1 MTKYVIAILI
11 LVAALAGI
19 LLWVGD
25 DVTLSVASS
34 ATSGPLSFAPLEIS
48 WQFAIVLA
56 VVGTLA
62 LIGLWSLFLWLWRLP
77 QRVKSGVGLRRRN
90 RALDAMEEALL
101 AGAEG
106 DVSKARKKAERA
118 RGLIGSTELGQIVS
132 ALSAE
137 ACGDSDEAVVHYEAM
152 LSNEKTRATGLRGL
166 AQHKLTTGDLPG
178 AIEQSRQAYTD
189 NPNAKWAFETLF
201 KAEVA
206 NHDWVGAEETL
217 EAGQSRKHIDK
228 NTGKRRL
235 AVLNTAEAD
244 RLHDAGQNE
253 TALKLAVKAASLA
266 PDFAP
271 AVALAAKLYG
281 QSDQK
286 KSGIKLIEKS
296 WAHAPH
302 PALALAYFDMIS
314 DEGKRTR
321 EKRINALVKANPAH
335 RETKIL
341 LAENFLRNDD
351 AVQAWAALSP
361 LLRSSSDKQTH
372 PSARLC
378 VLAAQT
384 ETRLNNPRDAQLWM
398 QRAATAPREADWSD
412 LDPEGDSFDYA
423 PQDWRRLVFSFGDT
437 GELIHPRF
445 DAREPLRLPG
455 VPDMIAENLQDEE
468 GLKAEP
474 QVGVEA
480 ETSKAEERAEDA
492 AQDIEDV
499 VDVEA
504 EAPQTRKGLAERLDS
519 LLDKPKD

>member
-1 MTKYVIAILI
+1 MTKYVIAILVFI
-11 LVAALAGI
+11 AALAGI
-19 LLWVGD
+19 MLWVGD
-25 DVTLSVASS
+25 DVTLSFASS
-34 ATSGPLSFAPLEIS
+34 ATSGPLSFAPLEVS
-48 WQFAIVLA
+48 WQFVILAIVF
-56 VVGTLA
+56 GTLV

-106 DVSKARKKAERA
+106 DVSKARKKAEKA

-152 LSNEKTRATGLRGL
+152 LGNEKTRATGLRGL

-178 AIEQSRQAYTD
+178 AIEQSRQAYSD

-201 KAEVA
+201 KGEVA
-206 NHDWVGAEETL
+206 NHDWLSAAETL
-217 EAGQSRKHIDK
+217 ETGQSRKHIDK
-228 NTGKRRL
+228 NTTKRRL

-244 RLHDAGQNE
+244 RLHDAGQNAK
-253 TALKLAVKAASLA
+253 ALELAVKAAALA

-271 AVALAAKLYG
+271 AVALAAKLYR

-296 WAHAPH
+296 WSHAPH

-314 DEGKRTR
+314 DDGKRGR
-321 EKRINALVKANPAH
+321 EKRINALVKANPGH

-361 LLRSSSDKQTH
+361 LVRGNGDDQAH

-378 VLAAQT
+378 VLAAQA
-384 ETRLNNPRDAQLWM
+384 EARLNNPRDAQLWM

-437 GELIHPRF
+437 GDLIHPRF

-455 VPDMIAENLQDEE
+455 VPELIAENLKEDEASDDE
-468 GLKAEP
+468 IE
-474 QVGVEA
+474 VEA
-480 ETSKAEERAEDA
+480 SRLDEIDEDI
-492 AQDIEDV
+492 AQKIEDV
-499 VDVEA
+499 VEGDTEA
-504 EAPQTRKGLAERLDS
+504 SQTRKGLAERLDS